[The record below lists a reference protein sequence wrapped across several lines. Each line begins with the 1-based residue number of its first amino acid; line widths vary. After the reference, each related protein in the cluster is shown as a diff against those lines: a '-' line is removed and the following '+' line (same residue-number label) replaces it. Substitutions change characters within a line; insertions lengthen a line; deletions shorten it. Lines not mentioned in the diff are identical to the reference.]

1 MLRHRVVVT
10 YEAEAEEVSSEDVVR
25 RDLRVPAGAL
35 RPMALTTAELF
46 KKARKIEIASRRLV
60 DEQLAGQYHSVFKG
74 RGLIFSDVRPYY
86 AGDDVRAIDWNITA
100 RMNAPHVKQFVEERD
115 RTVNL
120 MIDMSASGYFGS
132 RGAAKRELAAEL
144 AAVVAFSAI
153 KNNDRVG
160 LYIVTDKVERFVPP
174 KKGRRHVLRVIG
186 EILAFEPTSRGTDLA
201 AGLDFLGKVAR
212 RRSVVFLVSDF
223 LSDGW
228 ERAMRIT
235 RAAPRAG
242 AGRRRRSAR
251 GGAAAGRPARAR
263 GPRDRRGRRGRHERS
278 RARADFATRARS
290 GRGGARRWRCAGST
304 STSSRCGPI
313 EPYVDALIAFFKA
326 RAKRMAHG

>member
-1 MLRHRVVVT
+1 MSL
-10 YEAEAEEVSSEDVVR
+10 S
-25 RDLRVPAGAL
+25 
-35 RPMALTTAELF
+35 TAELF
-46 KKARKIEIASRRLV
+46 KKARKIEIAARRLV

-86 AGDDVRAIDWNITA
+86 AGDDIRTIDWNITA
-100 RMNAPHVKQFVEERD
+100 RMNFPHVKQFVEERD

-160 LYIVTDKVERFVPP
+160 LYIVTDKVEKFVPP

-186 EILAFEPTSRGTDLA
+186 EILAFEPLSRGTDLA
-201 AGLDFLGKVAR
+201 EALDLLGKIAR

-223 LSDGW
+223 LSEGW
-228 ERAMRIT
+228 EQAMRIARQRHELVPVVVGDPLESALPPVGLLVLEDLESGDVVELDT
-235 RAAPRAG
+235 SG
-242 AGRRRRSAR
+242 YAGR
-251 GGAAAGRPARAR
+251 
-263 GPRDRRGRRGRHERS
+263 E
-278 RARADFATRARS
+278 F
-290 GRGGARRWRCAGST
+290 ARRAKQAAYVRDQALRRLNVDVVAIQTNAS
-304 STSSRCGPI
+304 
-313 EPYVDALIAFFKA
+313 YVDALIAFFKA

>member
-1 MLRHRVVVT
+1 MT
-10 YEAEAEEVSSEDVVR
+10 MG
-25 RDLRVPAGAL
+25 VP
-35 RPMALTTAELF
+35 THELF
-46 KKARKIEIASRRLV
+46 KKARKIEIVARRLV

-74 RGLIFSDVRPYY
+74 RGLLLSDVRPYY

-120 MIDMSASGYFGS
+120 MIDMSASGYFGT
-132 RGAAKRELAAEL
+132 RGASKRELAAEL

-160 LYIVTDKVERFVPP
+160 LYIVTDRVERFVPP

-186 EILAFEPTSRGTDLA
+186 EILAFQPAGRTTNLA

-223 LSDGW
+223 LSHGW
-228 ERAMRIT
+228 ERAMQIT
-235 RAAPRAG
+235 RQRHELVPVVVGDPVERALPAVG
-242 AGRRRRSAR
+242 LLVLEDLESGELVELDTSS
-251 GGAAAGRPARAR
+251 AAG
-263 GPRDRRGRRGRHERS
+263 
-278 RARADFATRARS
+278 ADFARQARAAAA
-290 GRGGARRWRCAGST
+290 ARELALRRLNVDWVEVLTDR
-304 STSSRCGPI
+304 
-313 EPYVDALIAFFKA
+313 PYVDALIAFFKA

>member
-1 MLRHRVVVT
+1 
-10 YEAEAEEVSSEDVVR
+10 
-25 RDLRVPAGAL
+25 
-35 RPMALTTAELF
+35 MALTSAELF
-46 KKARKIEIASRRLV
+46 KKARKIEIVARRLV

-74 RGLIFSDVRPYY
+74 RGLVFSDVRPYY

-120 MIDMSASGYFGS
+120 VIDMSASGFFGT
-132 RGAAKRELAAEL
+132 RGQVKRELAAEL

-160 LYIVTDKVERFVPP
+160 LYIVTDRVEQFVPP

-186 EILAFEPTSRGTDLA
+186 EILAFQPASRGTNLA

-223 LSDGW
+223 LSEGW
-228 ERAMRIT
+228 ERAMQIT
-235 RAAPRAG
+235 RKRHELVPVVVGDPLEQALPPVGLLLLEDLESGALVELDTSGAAG
-242 AGRRRRSAR
+242 ADYARRAR
-251 GGAAAGRPARAR
+251 AAAAGRELALRRLNLDCVAVST
-263 GPRDRRGRRGRHERS
+263 DR
-278 RARADFATRARS
+278 
-290 GRGGARRWRCAGST
+290 
-304 STSSRCGPI
+304 
-313 EPYVDALIAFFKA
+313 PYVDALIAFFRA

>member
-1 MLRHRVVVT
+1 
-10 YEAEAEEVSSEDVVR
+10 
-25 RDLRVPAGAL
+25 
-35 RPMALTTAELF
+35 MALSTVELF
-46 KKARKIEIASRRLV
+46 KKARKIELVARRLV

-74 RGLIFSDVRPYY
+74 RGLVFSDVRPYY

-120 MIDMSASGYFGS
+120 MIDMSASGWFGS
-132 RGAAKRELAAEL
+132 RGTTKRDLAAEL

-160 LYIVTDKVERFVPP
+160 LCIVTDRVERFVPP

-186 EILAFEPTSRGTDLA
+186 EILAFEPTSRGTNLA
-201 AGLDFLGKVAR
+201 AGLDFLARVAR

-223 LSDGW
+223 LSEGW
-228 ERAMRIT
+228 ERAMQIT
-235 RAAPRAG
+235 RQRHEVVPVVVGDPLELALPSVGLLVLEDLESGELVELDTSGPAG
-242 AGRRRRSAR
+242 AEYAR
-251 GGAAAGRPARAR
+251 
-263 GPRDRRGRRGRHERS
+263 
-278 RARADFATRARS
+278 RARAAASAREL
-290 GRGGARRWRCAGST
+290 ALRRVNVDCVEVRT
-304 STSSRCGPI
+304 DR
-313 EPYVDALIAFFKA
+313 PYVDALIAFFRA

>member
-1 MLRHRVVVT
+1 M
-10 YEAEAEEVSSEDVVR
+10 
-25 RDLRVPAGAL
+25 P
-35 RPMALTTAELF
+35 LTTAELF
-46 KKARKIEIASRRLV
+46 KKAKKIEITSRRLV

-74 RGLIFSDVRPYY
+74 RGLVFSDVRPYY

-120 MIDMSASGYFGS
+120 VIDMSASGYFGS
-132 RGAAKRELAAEL
+132 RGVAKRELAAEL

-160 LYIVTDKVERFVPP
+160 LYIVTDQVERYVPP

-186 EILAFEPTSRGTDLA
+186 EILAFEPASRKTDLA

-223 LSDGW
+223 MTAGW
-228 ERAMRIT
+228 DNAMRIT
-235 RAAPRAG
+235 ARRHELVPVVVGDPLEREIPAVG
-242 AGRRRRSAR
+242 LLVLEDLETGEVVEVDTSGHAGRELAR
-251 GGAAAGRPARAR
+251 
-263 GPRDRRGRRGRHERS
+263 
-278 RARADFATRARS
+278 RARAAAAERDAALRRLNIDIVTVATDK
-290 GRGGARRWRCAGST
+290 
-304 STSSRCGPI
+304 
-313 EPYVDALIAFFKA
+313 PYVDALIAFFKA

>member
-1 MLRHRVVVT
+1 MNT
-10 YEAEAEEVSSEDVVR
+10 A
-25 RDLRVPAGAL
+25 
-35 RPMALTTAELF
+35 TAELF

-74 RGLIFSDVRPYY
+74 RGLVFSDVRPYY

-100 RMNAPHVKQFVEERD
+100 RMNAPHVKQFIEERD

-120 MIDMSASGYFGS
+120 MIDASASGYFGS
-132 RGAAKRELAAEL
+132 RGTTKRELAAEL

-160 LYIVTDKVERFVPP
+160 LYIVTDKVERYVPP

-186 EILAFEPTSRGTDLA
+186 EILAFEPSSRKTDLA

-223 LSDGW
+223 LSEGW

-235 RAAPRAG
+235 AQRHELVPVVVRDPMEQALPPVG
-242 AGRRRRSAR
+242 LVMFEDLETGEIVEVDTSS
-251 GGAAAGRPARAR
+251 RAR
-263 GPRDRRGRRGRHERS
+263 GQ
-278 RARADFATRARS
+278 F
-290 GRGGARRWRCAGST
+290 ARRAAEAAELRDQMLRRLNVDVVEVATDES
-304 STSSRCGPI
+304 
-313 EPYVDALIAFFKA
+313 YVDALIAFFRA

>member
-1 MLRHRVVVT
+1 MT
-10 YEAEAEEVSSEDVVR
+10 IS
-25 RDLRVPAGAL
+25 
-35 RPMALTTAELF
+35 TAELF
-46 KKARKIEIASRRLV
+46 KKAKKIEIASRRLV

-74 RGLIFSDVRPYY
+74 RGLVFSDVRPYC

-100 RMNAPHVKQFVEERD
+100 RMNAPHVKQFIEERD

-120 MIDMSASGYFGS
+120 MIDMSASGHFGS
-132 RGAAKRELAAEL
+132 RGTTKRELAAEL

-186 EILAFEPTSRGTDLA
+186 EILAFQPTSRGTDLA

-223 LSDGW
+223 LGAQPASW
-228 ERAMRIT
+228 ERAMRI
-235 RAAPRAG
+235 
-242 AGRRRRSAR
+242 AR
-251 GGAAAGRPARAR
+251 Q
-263 GPRDRRGRRGRHERS
+263 RHELVPVVVGDPMEQVLPEVGLMMLEDLETGEVVEVDTSS
-278 RARADFATRARS
+278 RARREFAEQAARAAAERD
-290 GRGGARRWRCAGST
+290 AALRRVNVDVVEVAT
-304 STSSRCGPI
+304 NQ
-313 EPYVDALIAFFKA
+313 PYVDALIAYFKA

>member
-1 MLRHRVVVT
+1 M
-10 YEAEAEEVSSEDVVR
+10 S
-25 RDLRVPAGAL
+25 
-35 RPMALTTAELF
+35 LTTAELF
-46 KKARKIEIASRRLV
+46 KKARKIEIAARRLV

-86 AGDDVRAIDWNITA
+86 AGDDIRTIDWNITA
-100 RMNAPHVKQFVEERD
+100 RMNFPHVKQFVEERD

-160 LYIVTDKVERFVPP
+160 LYIVTDKVEKFVPP

-186 EILAFEPTSRGTDLA
+186 EILAFEPASRGTDLA
-201 AGLDFLGKVAR
+201 EALDLLGKIAR

-223 LSDGW
+223 LSEGW
-228 ERAMRIT
+228 EQAMRIA
-235 RAAPRAG
+235 RQRHELVPVVVGDPLESSLPAVGLLVLEDLESG
-242 AGRRRRSAR
+242 AVVELDTTGYARREFAQ
-251 GGAAAGRPARAR
+251 RAR
-263 GPRDRRGRRGRHERS
+263 QAAQTRDQALRRLNVDVVEIQTNAS
-278 RARADFATRARS
+278 
-290 GRGGARRWRCAGST
+290 
-304 STSSRCGPI
+304 
-313 EPYVDALIAFFKA
+313 YVDALIAFFKA

>member
-1 MLRHRVVVT
+1 MT
-10 YEAEAEEVSSEDVVR
+10 IS
-25 RDLRVPAGAL
+25 
-35 RPMALTTAELF
+35 TAELF
-46 KKARKIEIASRRLV
+46 KKAKKIEIASRRLV

-74 RGLIFSDVRPYY
+74 RGLVFSDVRPYY

-100 RMNAPHVKQFVEERD
+100 RMNAPHVKQFIEERD

-120 MIDMSASGYFGS
+120 MIDMSASGHFGS
-132 RGAAKRELAAEL
+132 RGTTKRELAAEL

-160 LYIVTDKVERFVPP
+160 LYIVTDKVERYVPP

-186 EILAFEPTSRGTDLA
+186 EILAFEPMSRKTDLA

-223 LSDGW
+223 LSEGW
-228 ERAMRIT
+228 ERAMQIT
-235 RAAPRAG
+235 RQ
-242 AGRRRRSAR
+242 
-251 GGAAAGRPARAR
+251 
-263 GPRDRRGRRGRHERS
+263 RHELVPVVVGDPMEQALPDVGLMMLEDLETGELVEVDTSS
-278 RARADFATRARS
+278 RARQEFAKKAKAAATVRDA
-290 GRGGARRWRCAGST
+290 ALRRINVDVVEVAT
-304 STSSRCGPI
+304 NQ
-313 EPYVDALIAFFKA
+313 PYVDALIAFFKA

>member
-1 MLRHRVVVT
+1 MT
-10 YEAEAEEVSSEDVVR
+10 
-25 RDLRVPAGAL
+25 
-35 RPMALTTAELF
+35 LTSAELV
-46 KKARKIEIASRRLV
+46 KRAKKIEIASRRLV
-60 DEQLAGQYHSVFKG
+60 DEQLAGQYSAVFKG
-74 RGLIFSDVRPYY
+74 RGLVFSDVRPYY

-120 MIDMSASGYFGS
+120 VIDMSASGYFGT
-132 RGAAKRELAAEL
+132 RGASKRELAAEL

-160 LYIVTDKVERFVPP
+160 LYIVTDHVERFVPP
-174 KKGRRHVLRVIG
+174 KKGRRHVMRVIN
-186 EILAFEPTSRGTDLA
+186 EILAFQPQSRKTDLA

-228 ERAMRIT
+228 EDSMKITTRRHELVPVVVSDPMEAELPAVGLLMMEDLESGEVIEVDTSSHARREFARRAKH
-235 RAAPRAG
+235 
-242 AGRRRRSAR
+242 
-251 GGAAAGRPARAR
+251 AAAV
-263 GPRDRRGRRGRHERS
+263 RDAALRRLNVDTVS
-278 RARADFATRARS
+278 VKTD
-290 GRGGARRWRCAGST
+290 
-304 STSSRCGPI
+304 
-313 EPYVDALIAFFKA
+313 EPYVDALIAFFRA

>member
-1 MLRHRVVVT
+1 
-10 YEAEAEEVSSEDVVR
+10 
-25 RDLRVPAGAL
+25 
-35 RPMALTTAELF
+35 MAMTTAELF
-46 KKARKIEIASRRLV
+46 KKARAIEIAARRLV

-86 AGDDVRAIDWNITA
+86 PGDDVRAIDWNITA
-100 RMNAPHVKQFVEERD
+100 RMNAPHVKQFIEERD

-132 RGAAKRELAAEL
+132 RGTAKRELAAEL

-160 LYIVTDKVERFVPP
+160 LYIVTDKVEKFVPP
-174 KKGRRHVLRVIG
+174 KKGKRHVLRVIG

-201 AGLDFLGKVAR
+201 EGLELLGKIAR

-223 LSDGW
+223 LSEGW
-228 ERAMRIT
+228 EQPMRMT
-235 RAAPRAG
+235 RLRHEIVPVVVG
-242 AGRRRRSAR
+242 DPLESELPKVGLLVLEDLET
-251 GGAAAGRPARAR
+251 GELVEMDTNGAAGREFTERAR
-263 GPRDRRGRRGRHERS
+263 VAAHFRDMALKRIN
-278 RARADFATRARS
+278 ADVVEIKTNES
-290 GRGGARRWRCAGST
+290 
-304 STSSRCGPI
+304 
-313 EPYVDALIAFFKA
+313 YVDALIAFFKA